1 MSELINLSL
10 TDQILGLTDK
20 SFSSKE
26 ITRAYLNEIKKKES
40 LNCFISVFEEES
52 EEKALV
58 ADENIAKN
66 KARPL
71 EGIPIAHKDIFC
83 IQDKNLFYLFFIQS
97 LYNIKSQKEYKGHT
111 FKYNFSFRFFFRKKT
126 FEYKFR
132 RWQST

>member
-10 TDQILGLTDK
+10 TDQVLGLGDK

-26 ITRAYLNEIKKKES
+26 ITGAYLNEIKKKES

-52 EEKALV
+52 EEKALI

-71 EGIPIAHKDIFC
+71 EGIPIAHKDIC
-83 IQDKNLFYLFFIQS
+83 L
-97 LYNIKSQKEYKGHT
+97 LYTSP
-111 FKYNFSFRFFFRKKT
+111 SPRDL
-126 FEYKFR
+126 
-132 RWQST
+132 STSRMPSSA

>member
-10 TDQILGLTDK
+10 TDQILGLADK

-26 ITRAYLNEIKKKES
+26 ITGAYLNEIKKKES

-52 EEKALV
+52 EEKALM

-83 IQDKNLFYLFFIQS
+83 IKDTLFYDWKCIYELIRYWVRKI
-97 LYNIKSQKEYKGHT
+97 LAGL
-111 FKYNFSFRFFFRKKT
+111 SFYYTDQLSIRV
-126 FEYKFR
+126 
-132 RWQST
+132 S